1 MILCGQF
8 LSDYQPYVFS
18 SRFISTNVPAHPFPP
33 FKPDPLSP
41 MTRNLPAADL
51 RETLVRLAEGL
62 DYYRTWRM
70 AQLKATLP
78 AGETLDLNTVVV
90 PGSFF
95 LDLYDQQSRKSDRKQ
110 ILKEVQSWYAHT
122 ANEIHAFMKSGEQ
135 EVVQDINAF
144 LARFRA
150 DIGFDFFSE
159 SGLIRKTMNKAVKR
173 GKLANDTEWYVLQE
187 IMVGG
192 TAGDFTPEEIAQI
205 QHLMTEY
212 ESAK

>member
-18 SRFISTNVPAHPFPP
+18 SRFISTNVPARPFPP

-41 MTRNLPAADL
+41 MTRNLPVADL

-62 DYYRTWRM
+62 DYYRTWRI

-95 LDLYDQQSRKSDRKQ
+95 LDLYDQQSRKSNRKQ

-173 GKLANDTEWYVLQE
+173 GKLANDAEWYVLQE
-187 IMVGG
+187 FLVGG

>member
-1 MILCGQF
+1 MT
-8 LSDYQPYVFS
+8 SPQPDTEI
-18 SRFISTNVPAHPFPP
+18 RA
-33 FKPDPLSP
+33 
-41 MTRNLPAADL
+41 
-51 RETLVRLAEGL
+51 ELVRLIEGL
-62 DYYRTWRM
+62 DYFRTWRI
-70 AQLKATLP
+70 AQLEATLS

-95 LDLYDQQSRKSDRKQ
+95 LDLYDQQARKSDRKQ
-110 ILKEVQSWYAHT
+110 ILKEVQNWYAHT
-122 ANEIHAFMKSGEQ
+122 ANEFHAFMKSGEQ

-173 GKLANDTEWYVLQE
+173 GNLANDAEWYVLQE
-187 IMVGG
+187 YMVGG

>member
-1 MILCGQF
+1 MT
-8 LSDYQPYVFS
+8 SPQPDIEI
-18 SRFISTNVPAHPFPP
+18 RA
-33 FKPDPLSP
+33 
-41 MTRNLPAADL
+41 
-51 RETLVRLAEGL
+51 ELVRLIEGL
-62 DYYRTWRM
+62 DYFRTWRI
-70 AQLKATLP
+70 AQLEATLP

-122 ANEIHAFMKSGEQ
+122 ANEFHAFMKSGEQ

-144 LARFRA
+144 LARFHA

-173 GKLANDTEWYVLQE
+173 GKLANDAEWYVLQE

-192 TAGDFTPEEIAQI
+192 TAGDFTSEEIAQI
-205 QHLMTEY
+205 QLLMTVY
-212 ESAK
+212 EGSR

>member
-1 MILCGQF
+1 
-8 LSDYQPYVFS
+8 
-18 SRFISTNVPAHPFPP
+18 
-33 FKPDPLSP
+33 
-41 MTRNLPAADL
+41 MTQNLPAADL

-159 SGLIRKTMNKAVKR
+159 SGLIRKTINKAVKR
-173 GKLANDTEWYVLQE
+173 GKLVNDAEWYVLQE
-187 IMVGG
+187 FMVGG